1 MSTEDLSTAVRG
13 SGFSAGLGAAHPKRD
28 TLPFWAN
35 LVMAHVWGA
44 ATWVRPGWAPALIAC
59 VSLLIAGLI
68 LYEDRISA
76 AIALRA
82 DRTRA

>member
-1 MSTEDLSTAVRG
+1 MSTDDSSAAVRG
-13 SGFSAGLGAAHPKRD
+13 SEFSAGLGAAPPKRD

-35 LVMAHVWGA
+35 LVMAHVWGS
-44 ATWVRPGWAPALIAC
+44 ATWVRPGWAPAFLAC

-76 AIALRA
+76 AIALRT